1 MVFRYKEENNSDE
14 SKKGTVGIF
23 KKVQIYCRK

>member
-1 MVFRYKEENNSDE
+1 MVFRYKEEKNPDE

-23 KKVQIYCRK
+23 KKVQTHCRK

>member
-1 MVFRYKEENNSDE
+1 MVFRYKEENNPDE